1 MRKNLNRLATLALS
15 GMMVMSMAMPAM
27 AETSMKFTKRVHTDG
42 DTYAPNTSF
51 SFKVE
56 KNDKPSIT
64 IGTNTFDNFAVDE
77 TGGRK
82 AVTMAP
88 VVFKPE
94 VNKFG
99 EPDFDANNEKLG
111 AHFDGETSIVID
123 KSCFPKKGYYF
134 FNLEENKGDYE
145 GVRYNKTK
153 YTIVVMK
160 KDDTGSDESFKII
173 VQKTDDLANMDKKVE
188 MIENNYGK
196 HQPPN
201 NPEYPDPDPDPS
213 PNPHPDPTPNDTTH
227 DVIVTKKIAGQSKN
241 ANAAFKFTVKV
252 KSSGKSKNEMY
263 KVVSYD
269 NTDPLHPVMGA
280 VQTIDNTEGK
290 EGSVSFDNITE
301 AKGFRVYGLSK
312 YDQVV
317 VTEENGQTY
326 TMTVDDV
333 SKEANSIME
342 LNKNNLANYTTDF
355 YAVRD
360 KAHVQITNTRDMLPP
375 TGIVMNVAPYA
386 MMLAVAGGLG
396 VVFMNRKKEEE

>member
-1 MRKNLNRLATLALS
+1 MKKNLNRLATLALS

-134 FNLEENKGDYE
+134 FSLEENKGDYE

>member
-1 MRKNLNRLATLALS
+1 MKKNLNRLATLALS

-51 SFKVE
+51 SFNIT
-56 KNDKPSIT
+56 KNPAASIT
-64 IGTNTFDNFAVDE
+64 IGQNTFENFAVDE
-77 TGGRK
+77 TGGRT
-82 AVTMAP
+82 AVKMAP
-88 VVFKPE
+88 VVFKP
-94 VNKFG
+94 VADNLG
-99 EPDFDANNEKLG
+99 VSDGADG

-196 HQPPN
+196 LQPPN

-280 VQTIDNTEGK
+280 VKTIDNTEGK

-317 VTEENGQTY
+317 VTEGNGQTY